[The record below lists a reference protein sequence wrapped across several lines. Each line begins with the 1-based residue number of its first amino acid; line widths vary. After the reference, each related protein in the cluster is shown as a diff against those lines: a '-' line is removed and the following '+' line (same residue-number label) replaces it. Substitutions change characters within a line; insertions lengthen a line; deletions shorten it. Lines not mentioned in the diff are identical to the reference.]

1 LINFLLI
8 LESLDFLECYSSS
21 ASTLAFLFHSSYNW
35 HLSAKLSNLYL
46 FFRKNINSDQQKKN
60 CQLFCL
66 DNSIIAVNNN
76 PRTPESDIS
85 KYLSFFCNLE
95 LLGFL
100 YRHQFVN
107 DLISLIG

>member
-1 LINFLLI
+1 LIDFLLV
-8 LESLDFLECYSSS
+8 LESLDFLEFYSSS
-21 ASTLAFLFHSSYNW
+21 SSTLAFLFHSSYNW

-46 FFRKNINSDQQKKN
+46 FFRKKISTLTNKKN

>member
-1 LINFLLI
+1 LIDFLLV
-8 LESLDFLECYSSS
+8 LESLDFLEFYSSS
-21 ASTLAFLFHSSYNW
+21 SSTLAFLFHSSYNW
-35 HLSAKLSNLYL
+35 HLSAKLPTCIFSSGKISTLTN
-46 FFRKNINSDQQKKN
+46 KKN